1 MKIKHDKLFFKNK
14 NKIKP
19 RIPCQCLESFY
30 AKNNSSRDNRYDL
43 FSLPNTHVKLHV
55 TMTRI
60 PINFRFLTM
69 LLELFLLYFPN
80 IVILKICIR
89 SNLKSKQ
96 FSCHKHFIIS
106 QEFSYFILSFIVLL
120 YLISI
125 R

>member
-96 FSCHKHFIIS
+96 FSCHKHFIIPRV
-106 QEFSYFILSFIVLL
+106 FIFYSFIYCIIVFD
-120 YLISI
+120 I
-125 R
+125 